1 MLIVYFEVLT
11 ILQGKI
17 TMQMQQ
23 TVVAIGLKLFFKP
36 EEINCGFLN
45 KQEGF
50 SIGIAGAYIKILADL
65 PQKLY
70 LFYKRSTNKSF
81 FTL

>member
-1 MLIVYFEVLT
+1 
-11 ILQGKI
+11 
-17 TMQMQQ
+17 MQMQQ
-23 TVVAIGLKLFFKP
+23 TVVTIGLKLLFKP
-36 EEINCGFLN
+36 EEINCGFLH

-70 LFYKRSTNKSF
+70 LFYKRSINISF
-81 FTL
+81 LSL